1 MKLFSKLVQAIN
13 EFQPDEPMVAERDLE
28 TRLREHLHRH
38 GFAVERQVTKDKD
51 RYDLVCRTFDEIV
64 CIELK
69 LKTDTSDIKQFDK
82 YLPKFKDG
90 LIVVCWSASFALR
103 NIFESVIEQSPIP
116 TVMIELSKRYT
127 LA

>member
-1 MKLFSKLVQAIN
+1 MKLFSKLVLTIN
-13 EFQPDEPMVAERDLE
+13 DFQPDEPMVAERDLE
-28 TRLREHLHRH
+28 TKLREFLQRK
-38 GFAVERQVTKDKD
+38 GFTVERQVTKDKD
-51 RYDLVCRTFDEIV
+51 RYDLVCRTFDEKV

-69 LKTDTSDIKQFDK
+69 LKTNTNDIKQFDK

-90 LIVVCWSASFALR
+90 LIVVCWSSSYALR
-103 NIFESVIEQSPIP
+103 NIFENVVEQSPIP